1 MRKHLRILV
10 LPTQLR
16 FFLKISRIG
25 FPGNPVKIF
34 ISRDSA
40 SFTESETVFEPEKSP
55 QEKGSSEF
63 SLSLIDF
70 EKPQYQEY

>member
-1 MRKHLRILV
+1 MV
-10 LPTQLR
+10 LSRNDEFLSQL
-16 FFLKISRIG
+16 SRIG
-25 FPGNPVKIF
+25 FPGNQVKIF
-34 ISRDSA
+34 ISPDSA